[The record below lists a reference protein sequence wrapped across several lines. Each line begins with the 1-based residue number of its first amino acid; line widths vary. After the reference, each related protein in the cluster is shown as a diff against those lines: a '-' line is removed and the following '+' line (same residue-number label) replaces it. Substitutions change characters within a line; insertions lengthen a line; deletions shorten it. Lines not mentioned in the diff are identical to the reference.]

1 MMETTKCRDPTSL
14 EKMTKDSTTSL
25 SVKDEMRHALESG
38 IDETK
43 EQGKIPE
50 NVSKGLE
57 QWNKPRIN
65 VYRYLATLY
74 CFIIMGMN
82 DAAYGVSLP
91 LLGEMDHMTFTDF
104 PPRH

>member
-1 MMETTKCRDPTSL
+1 MTQIFAMDSKHRDHINDGDAAREDTIFSIENEEKNAPGCGVEDTREEAENPPTIS
-14 EKMTKDSTTSL
+14 
-25 SVKDEMRHALESG
+25 
-38 IDETK
+38 
-43 EQGKIPE
+43 
-50 NVSKGLE
+50 NGLE

-91 LLGEMDHMTFTDF
+91 LLKKNSIT
-104 PPRH
+104 

>member
-1 MMETTKCRDPTSL
+1 MMEPTKCGDLTCL
-14 EKMTKDSTTSL
+14 EKTTKDSATSL
-25 SVKDEMRHALESG
+25 PVEDEVRHALESG

-43 EQGKIPE
+43 KQDKIPE

-91 LLGEMDHMTFTDF
+91 LLGEMVHMTFTDL